1 MQYNP
6 EQFDHEREYDERY
19 YMFKNHIQELS
30 DAKLIYF
37 NKDNNGEYILD
48 KNFNIISKV
57 TIDDLATNGE
67 GMNNYPLNNVKEDG
81 EGMVNK
87 YKVWI
92 WLKCVKGMLFNIE
105 LVIDGDSIL

>member
-6 EQFDHEREYDERY
+6 DQFDYEREYDERY
-19 YMFKNHIQELS
+19 YLFKSHIQELS
-30 DAKLIYF
+30 DLKLIYF
-37 NKDNNGEYILD
+37 HKDNNGEYILD
-48 KNFNIISKV
+48 KNFNTISKV
-57 TIDDLATNGE
+57 TIEDLYSIGE
-67 GMNNYPLNNVKEDG
+67 GMNNSPLNNFKEDG

-92 WLKCVKGMLFNIE
+92 WLKCVKEMLFNIE